1 MSVASLKKLFNEN
14 GVVSIIVLIFG
25 LYALSIVYKYFSS
38 KNGYYASEGADA
50 MKDEYKNSDGSAPA
64 PNGPQLQA
72 PAGIQPADE
81 KPNEYSLVNESQI
94 MSASSNTQGSST
106 ELLPKDNNSQW
117 SQLNPAGAG
126 ELQGI
131 NLLNA
136 GHHIGIDT
144 IGQTLRNANLQIR
157 SEPPNPQISVGPWN
171 QTTISPDLMRIPLEL
186 GAGGQ

>member
-1 MSVASLKKLFNEN
+1 MSVAALKKLFNEN
-14 GVVSIIVLIFG
+14 GVVSIIALIVG
-25 LYALSIVYKYFSS
+25 LYALSIMYNYFSS

-50 MKDEYKNSDGSAPA
+50 MKDEYKNSDGSGPA
-64 PNGPQLQA
+64 PNGAQIQA

-81 KPNEYSLVNESQI
+81 KPNEYSLVNESQV
-94 MSASSNTQGSST
+94 MSAAVSQGSSA

-136 GHHIGIDT
+136 GYHIGIDT
-144 IGQTLRNANLQIR
+144 IGQTLRNANLQLR